1 MSLLLKPNSAKIKP
15 RQRRSLLLL
24 RLCGRVCAA
33 GKAKF
38 PSDHIVEGEPNRSA
52 RNRDRSYYVLVYLGV
67 EEQKVLKCVLM
78 NQRGSHSK
86 IHHTEE
92 DSGCSTEGRRRKI
105 HSTQTT
111 SGKLLVFLGTSHT
124 HLEARK
130 PIVCGLSAR
139 GIIPPLPQKDTDD
152 DVADIT
158 PNEVEVVEI
167 SDEEEEEEE
176 DMVELSSEEYRSN
189 MGYLSRVEES
199 EDDIAPEYRRILK
212 RMHEEEKKLREEKF
226 KVTDNESFVLMCIHM
241 SLVLFL
247 FQKDAHG
254 LQLV

>member
-1 MSLLLKPNSAKIKP
+1 MIYLSS
-15 RQRRSLLLL
+15 
-24 RLCGRVCAA
+24 
-33 GKAKF
+33 
-38 PSDHIVEGEPNRSA
+38 GEPNRSA

-92 DSGCSTEGRRRKI
+92 DSGCSTEGRREEDSFYTNNI
-105 HSTQTT
+105 W
-111 SGKLLVFLGTSHT
+111 GTSHT

-199 EDDIAPEYRRILK
+199 KMTL
-212 RMHEEEKKLREEKF
+212 HESEGF
-226 KVTDNESFVLMCIHM
+226 
-241 SLVLFL
+241 
-247 FQKDAHG
+247 
-254 LQLV
+254 

>member
-1 MSLLLKPNSAKIKP
+1 MVTDNESFVLMCIHMSLVLFLFQGCSRTATCVIVLF
-15 RQRRSLLLL
+15 LLLFSGFC
-24 RLCGRVCAA
+24 RC
-33 GKAKF
+33 
-38 PSDHIVEGEPNRSA
+38 EPNRSA

-111 SGKLLVFLGTSHT
+111 S
-124 HLEARK
+124 
-130 PIVCGLSAR
+130 